1 MRGGSTITS
10 CYYYYNPA
18 RQPGRQVRRN
28 QSQLARRDTDGKDST
43 DVQLGAYAY
52 SDWRPLL
59 PLGLRPIIC
68 IQRIGFA
75 PFYGNSYRLG

>member
-10 CYYYYNPA
+10 CYCYYNPA

-52 SDWRPLL
+52 SDWRPL
-59 PLGLRPIIC
+59 GLRPTIC

-75 PFYGNSYRLG
+75 AFCGNSYRLG